1 MRHSTPSLPDHRA
14 GAARGARF
22 RPARRQGGAGCW
34 LALGL
39 ALCASAGA
47 AAEIKPAAAE
57 QRARQE
63 FARAQ
68 RAYDLGAYEEAITLY
83 EAAYREFPAPAFL
96 FNIAQAQRL
105 QYRID
110 GKLEHLRRALALY
123 ESYLRQHTVPPNGE
137 LVQRL
142 IVELRATLAA
152 EERRTRAAA
161 GTGQLVIQGHLGAE
175 LLLDG
180 RPIGRSPLSASV
192 TAGSHRVRAQRSGYR
207 PWEGSV
213 LVAAGARVELVLDLQ
228 AAGQPQEAALGAG
241 PHPTASRPFYRRVW
255 FWALTAAVVGAG
267 AGTSAYFALRDPGSS
282 LPQIDLRR

>member
-1 MRHSTPSLPDHRA
+1 MRHSTPSLTDHRA
-14 GAARGARF
+14 VAARGAGF
-22 RPARRQGGAGCW
+22 RPARRRGRAGGW

-39 ALCASAGA
+39 ALCASGGA
-47 AAEIKPAAAE
+47 AAEVKSAAAE
-57 QRARQE
+57 ERARQE

-68 RAYDLGAYEEAITLY
+68 RAYDIGAYEEAITRY

-152 EERRTRAAA
+152 EERRARAGAA
-161 GTGQLVIQGHLGAE
+161 TGQLVIQGHLGAE

-192 TAGSHRVRAQRSGYR
+192 AAGSHRVRAQRSGYR

-228 AAGQPQEAALGAG
+228 AAGQPQGAALGAG
-241 PHPTASRPFYRRVW
+241 PHPRGEPALLSARLVLGADRGGGRGGGRHERLFRAARPR
-255 FWALTAAVVGAG
+255 
-267 AGTSAYFALRDPGSS
+267 
-282 LPQIDLRR
+282 